1 MNCNLNH
8 ALNQNTVI
16 FYGDNE
22 IITTGEEC
30 FIKVWDI
37 SKGVC
42 TSSFQGHKGKSCWR
56 VADVGD
62 KKHLV
67 SVGNDSSVKVW
78 NLHSQCLSTPEENF
92 HSQKI
97 NISDLEDHEFNSAEK
112 KSAK

>member
-1 MNCNLNH
+1 MLTFSCIKPK
-8 ALNQNTVI
+8 TVI

-42 TSSFQGHKGKSCWR
+42 KSSFQGHRGKSCWR
-56 VADVGD
+56 IADIGD
-62 KKHLV
+62 ERHLV

-78 NLHSQCLSTPEENF
+78 NFHSQCLSTPEESLY
-92 HSQKI
+92 SQKV
-97 NISDLEDHEFNSAEK
+97 NIPDVYDYKSNFTEEK
-112 KSAK
+112 STK